1 MEPRGTALLGSVC
14 PSCMLTLPNHTQLQH
29 HWIQFHCKLPED
41 DGDSDEGL
49 PTPQDIES
57 QSHTFKLKTFNKRPK
72 SCSLCKQ
79 VIWNE
84 GLSCRVCKY
93 ACHRKCEPRVMTACV
108 PPVNYELP
116 SNEGLARQN
125 SSKAQPPTTS
135 KTMMSSHVRHK
146 GPTKGR
152 GQYGDD
158 SFDLD
163 LTYITERIIAMSFP
177 AGGLESTYRNN
188 LKDVAKML
196 QTKHGD
202 NYMIFNVSEKRY
214 DISKLNTQVL
224 DFGWP
229 DHHAPPLERLCSICK
244 SMDSWLNSDPNHVVV
259 VHCKGGKGRTGVVI
273 AAYMH
278 YSNICASAEQAL
290 DRFAMKRFYDE
301 KVAGVTQPSQ
311 RRYVHYF
318 AGLLSGNIKMN
329 NNPLFLHNIVIH
341 GIPNFDSKGG
351 CRPFV
356 KIYQAMQPIY
366 TTGVYNVTADMS
378 RICIAVE
385 PGLQLRGDILI
396 KCYHKK
402 YRSATRD
409 VIFRVQFHTCAISDY
424 GLIFPK
430 AELDEAFKDDR
441 FPDNG
446 KIEFIFSASPAP
458 MQGNGIVRNEKTIA
472 VDTNTNDPLIRWDSY
487 ENFNQ
492 TRSDSSECEVEV
504 EHERGPVD
512 GSLYAQVRK
521 KERKSSSDREN
532 ENIPSPTT
540 NGPTSLP
547 NGPATFSVSSDS
559 GNSSTTERSDR
570 GELSP
575 YSPAIDPNSSNL
587 DELLDNVEL
596 AVEKSEPRMVNGVF
610 PETVETHS
618 RNVEVDEAGNV
629 VSQESK
635 SRVWEL
641 RQNKPGS
648 KMEQRV
654 QTSHQTVTIQH
665 HTVNGKDVPKV
676 EKYEKLEIA
685 NGVNGPVTDRSPGGS
700 YKLTELDRE
709 TDILDDSPPVKSQP
723 RGRDPMMELHIGD
736 LQGPPSPENIQN
748 VEVQQ
753 QVRRAYTVNVQQQRN
768 SPQMTNRSKPAAS
781 NPQPDK
787 PVMNGP
793 IRGNPVP
800 SNPSPQANVRSPP
813 PVSASPTPEEM
824 AGLTWLQQ
832 QQLKLKRKREMQ
844 RFGQTYAP
852 DYSTSSSPLQA
863 HPGSSLITT
872 TSVQTFTYNTT
883 STSSPLAASPQSSP
897 QIQTTSPAPGRSVT
911 AQTTII
917 SQQPSQKVVTQ
928 EKTFQEYTN
937 ELLSKKPPAPQ
948 RMHSPKRSERK
959 QVTPTTTVTVTPV
972 LERPASP
979 QVPTRSSSRDAMMRR
994 GWQSHGRPLGRQM
1007 SDTTHDRERP
1017 FVQPKGYEPLVTTT
1031 PVQPYQSTSYTSSYS
1046 SVSSTPSSSPH
1057 IGLRATPPPTRKA
1070 APDPDFGIYSKAE
1083 MEADQGAEKKG
1094 LVGQRVKEFEGT
1106 LRFAG
1111 NWPYRLESEM
1121 AGTMHG
1127 TGSRYVNGTSG
1138 NPQENGSHLGWNDY
1152 HSKLRQLQEDLKVDE
1167 QRPGPSRY
1175 LRRTRSTSGYESDSA
1190 TYSPPSLRRR
1200 EPVERCLSP
1209 ELVHTLSKN
1218 PGARPK
1224 ELFTFEEE
1232 EEGNDEVFVEEEL
1245 WDYNTPISK
1254 VLSDIHSYLE
1264 DLDEASQLDRGQ
1276 GLRRPTSP
1284 DSVDGYGEPTT
1295 PNFPVTPRT
1304 PYANL
1309 GKSPTGKSPIYGK
1322 TPLSE
1327 LGLKGMEPISPPSPP
1342 QEGQKDLLARSFVE
1356 QRAESAVRKG
1366 FKPGELTPMT
1376 KWSYT
1381 AKATGPKYTQA
1392 GGAPPDREPETT
1404 TPMDQ
1409 NLTVEVDSLTA
1420 DLTSSFVGGEEPR
1433 VLPQAP
1439 PSPDIWEVGP
1449 TQVNGRGPYDRGP
1462 GSYDRGPGSYD
1473 RGPGSY
1479 DRGPG
1484 SYGRGPGWYG
1494 QEDAPRTETNVLQKS
1509 SILTTTVST
1518 TKTPGRQP
1526 SEVRVQ
1532 EIEVSAQNSAS
1543 PRGIPR
1549 SASVRPENPV
1559 LGETWEQQRSV
1570 SPASVEAWPP
1580 NRPVSPQKT
1589 AISPVSRG
1597 APLHIEEEEEPALTP
1612 TILSLGFK
1620 QLSGEEQKRN
1630 VSPQPRSPPR
1640 ERLPAENSHPIT
1652 AQRQQVWSP
1661 PDMSVT
1667 EVDFQQTRRSP
1678 VHHEL
1683 PRPRKKT
1690 SPVVIENSYFSK
1702 QETQRPLSPT
1712 RNRNASSPD
1721 YFNYSH
1727 KQEVVEPWDFS
1738 HPSPPPQRRAVS
1750 PLLTTVSS
1758 TSRTVTVTGTTQ
1770 PQSQTNNPTFLTSDP
1785 PLSQEPKPFPKE
1797 HQTKT
1802 VTFTRERTANSV
1814 NSPPPQSQNTHY
1826 KTPNLTLPLYQSPS
1840 RERGLSPPRGYP
1852 RALTPP
1858 ESRRKVSPPLED
1870 RTPSPPFDVIA
1881 LPSDTEV
1888 FVEDIGLH
1896 SVPPGYAAFPPYTP
1910 SRTPSTSSTRSS
1922 PNFLSTSKSGESHYM
1937 FLDEFSQ
1944 QLQSQQAR
1952 YATLQLPPSRPA
1964 RSEPPQE
1971 ARFPVHLSTPSPSS
1985 EGMRPDRAS
1994 RPKSQPVHY
2003 ISQHTPPSR
2012 PAISETSKEAS
2023 FSTRLQTTRER
2034 QVTTP
2039 GGTYHPPSQQRPPY
2053 QPSLDHTPPQ
2063 LTQHPPPPQER
2074 SFLPRYRTISTAS
2087 TSSERSMPSPASSL
2101 GTLPAGSMANGS
2113 QGPASGRS
2121 SPASVYF
2128 QSQRSSMT
2136 SLADSGVEVFRSG
2149 TPMFVKDTS
2158 SYWYKP
2164 NISRDE
2170 AIAMLKDKA
2179 PGTFIVRDSHSFPGA
2194 FGLALKVAT
2203 PPPAVL
2209 QQGRKGDMS
2218 NELVRHF
2225 LIEPTSRGVKLKG
2238 CANEPVFGSLSALVY
2253 QHSITPLALPCKLLL
2268 PETDPADPTPPAES
2282 AKPAETPTP
2291 QRRTENEIESIE
2303 LIEMEVQAADPGL
2316 LAATS
2321 PSAVSSP
2328 KPDLGGSSAQ
2338 TLLQQGAACNVLYI
2352 NSIDMESLT
2361 GPNAVRKAM
2370 AVTTSLDPPPTAT
2383 IVHFKVSS
2391 QGITLTDSERKI
2403 FFRRHYPVNS
2413 VTYCG
2418 MDPED
2423 RRWKHTGQS
2432 STLSAKCF
2440 GFVARKVGSSVD
2452 NACHLFAELDPDQP
2466 ASAIVN
2472 FVSKVMIGSHRRES
2486 GGSQQ
2491 SIQSI

>member
-1 MEPRGTALLGSVC
+1 MEPRGTAQLGSVC
-14 PSCMLTLPNHTQLQH
+14 PSCMVTLPNHTQLQH
-29 HWIQFHCKLPED
+29 HWIQYHCKLPD
-41 DGDSDEGL
+41 DEADSDEGL

-116 SNEGLARQN
+116 SNEGLARQH
-125 SSKAQPPTTS
+125 SSKSQPPTTS

-341 GIPNFDSKGG
+341 GIPNFDSKGEAPSKLTTTKLFRNSRKALQRILEIG

-446 KIEFIFSASPAP
+446 KIEFIFSATPAP

-532 ENIPSPTT
+532 ENIPSPTS
-540 NGPTSLP
+540 NGPTIP

-610 PETVETHS
+610 PETHETHS

-629 VSQESK
+629 VAKESK
-635 SRVWEL
+635 SKVWEL
-641 RQNKPGS
+641 RQNKPGL

-676 EKYEKLEIA
+676 EKYEKLEIV

-700 YKLTELDRE
+700 FKLTELDRE

-723 RGRDPMMELHIGD
+723 KGRDPMMELHIGD

-753 QVRRAYTVNVQQQRN
+753 QVRRAYTVNVQQHN
-768 SPQMTNRSKPAAS
+768 SPQLTNRSKPAAT
-781 NPQPDK
+781 NPQPEK

-793 IRGNPVP
+793 IRGNPT
-800 SNPSPQANVRSPP
+800 NPSPQANIRSPP
-813 PVSASPTPEEM
+813 PISASPTPEEM

-844 RFGQTYAP
+844 RLGQTYTP
-852 DYSTSSSPLQA
+852 DYSSSTPSTPPYA

-872 TSVQTFTYNTT
+872 TTVQTFTYSTT
-883 STSSPLAASPQSSP
+883 STSSPLASSPQSSP
-897 QIQTTSPAPGRSVT
+897 QIQTTGPAPGRSVAT
-911 AQTTII
+911 PASVV
-917 SQQPSQKVVTQ
+917 SQPPQRPGVVVTQ

-959 QVTPTTTVTVTPV
+959 QITPTTSVTVTPV

-979 QVPTRSSSRDAMMRR
+979 QVPTRSSSKDAMMRR

-1031 PVQPYQSTSYTSSYS
+1031 PVQPYQSSYTSSYS
-1046 SVSSTPSSSPH
+1046 SVSSTASSSPH

-1070 APDPDFGIYSKAE
+1070 APNPDFGIYSKTE
-1083 MEADQGAEKKG
+1083 TDNEGAEKKG

-1111 NWPYRLESEM
+1111 NWPYRLESDV

-1127 TGSRYVNGTSG
+1127 TGRYVNGNG
-1138 NPQENGSHLGWNDY
+1138 NPEGSHLGWNDY
-1152 HSKLRQLQEDLKVDE
+1152 HSKLRQLQEDLKIEE

-1224 ELFTFEEE
+1224 ELFTFEEFKE
-1232 EEGNDEVFVEEEL
+1232 EEEDNDEVFVEEDM
-1245 WDYNTPISK
+1245 WDFNTPISK
-1254 VLSDIHSYLE
+1254 VLYDIHSYLE

-1295 PNFPVTPRT
+1295 PNFPTTPRT

-1392 GGAPPDREPETT
+1392 GGAPPDRGPEMT

-1409 NLTVEVDSLTA
+1409 NLTVEVDVLTA

-1439 PSPDIWEVGP
+1439 PSPDIWEVTP
-1449 TQVNGRGPYDRGP
+1449 PQMNGRGPYDRGP
-1462 GSYDRGPGSYD
+1462 TSYDRGPA
-1473 RGPGSY
+1473 SY

-1484 SYGRGPGWYG
+1484 SYGRGPGSYG
-1494 QEDAPRTETNVLQKS
+1494 QEEPPRTETNILQKT

-1526 SEVRVQ
+1526 APSETV
-1532 EIEVSAQNSAS
+1532 VSAQSSAS
-1543 PRGIPR
+1543 PKGIPR
-1549 SASVRPENPV
+1549 SSSVRPESPE
-1559 LGETWEQQRSV
+1559 LGGTWERQRSV
-1570 SPASVEAWPP
+1570 SPASVEVSPP
-1580 NRPVSPQKT
+1580 NRPVSPRKT
-1589 AISPVSRG
+1589 DVSPVSRG
-1597 APLHIEEEEEPALTP
+1597 APLHIDEDEPALTP

-1620 QLSGEEQKRN
+1620 QLSGEEQQKRS
-1630 VSPQPRSPPR
+1630 VSPHTRSPPR
-1640 ERLPAENSHPIT
+1640 ERLPGESSHPIM

-1690 SPVVIENSYFSK
+1690 SPVIIENSYVST
-1702 QETQRPLSPT
+1702 QATQRPLSPQ

-1727 KQEVVEPWDFS
+1727 KQEVIEPWDFS
-1738 HPSPPPQRRAVS
+1738 NPSPPPQRRAVS

-1758 TSRTVTVTGTTQ
+1758 KS
-1770 PQSQTNNPTFLTSDP
+1770 
-1785 PLSQEPKPFPKE
+1785 
-1797 HQTKT
+1797 
-1802 VTFTRERTANSV
+1802 RERTANTL
-1814 NSPPPQSQNTHY
+1814 NSPPPHSQNPHY
-1826 KTPNLTLPLYQSPS
+1826 KPHNLTLPLHQPVVSPT
-1840 RERGLSPPRGYP
+1840 RERSLSPPRGYQ

-1858 ESRRKVSPPLED
+1858 QSRRQVSPPLED

-1896 SVPPGYAAFPPYTP
+1896 SIPPGFPAVQPLTP

-1922 PNFLSTSKSGESHYM
+1922 PNFLSSSKSGESHYM

-1952 YATLQLPPSRPA
+1952 YATLQLPPSHPA
-1964 RSEPPQE
+1964 RSEPSQE
-1971 ARFPVHLSTPSPSS
+1971 ARFPVHLPNSSPSS

-2003 ISQHTPPSR
+2003 ISLHTPPSR

-2034 QVTTP
+2034 QAT
-2039 GGTYHPPSQQRPPY
+2039 SQQRPPY
-2053 QPSLDHTPPQ
+2053 QPSLDHPPPQ
-2063 LTQHPPPPQER
+2063 LTHHPPPPQER

-2268 PETDPADPTPPAES
+2268 PETDP
-2282 AKPAETPTP
+2282 
-2291 QRRTENEIESIE
+2291 
-2303 LIEMEVQAADPGL
+2303 GL

-2321 PSAVSSP
+2321 PTVSSP

>member
-1 MEPRGTALLGSVC
+1 MEPRGTAQLGSVC
-14 PSCMLTLPNHTQLQH
+14 PSCMVTLPNHTQLQH
-29 HWIQFHCKLPED
+29 HWIQYHCKLPD
-41 DGDSDEGL
+41 DEADSDEGL

-116 SNEGLARQN
+116 SNEGLARQH
-125 SSKAQPPTTS
+125 SSKSQPPTTS

-341 GIPNFDSKGG
+341 GIPNFDSKGEAPSKLTTTKLFRNSRKALQRILEIG

-446 KIEFIFSASPAP
+446 KIEFIFSATPAP

-532 ENIPSPTT
+532 ENIPSPTS
-540 NGPTSLP
+540 NGPTIP

-610 PETVETHS
+610 PETHETHS

-629 VSQESK
+629 VAKESK
-635 SRVWEL
+635 SKVWEL
-641 RQNKPGS
+641 RQNKPGL

-676 EKYEKLEIA
+676 EKYEKLEIV

-700 YKLTELDRE
+700 FKLTELDRE

-723 RGRDPMMELHIGD
+723 KGRDPMMELHIGD

-753 QVRRAYTVNVQQQRN
+753 QVRRAYTVNVQQHN
-768 SPQMTNRSKPAAS
+768 SPQLTNRSKPAAT
-781 NPQPDK
+781 NPQPEK

-793 IRGNPVP
+793 IRGNPT
-800 SNPSPQANVRSPP
+800 NPSPQANIRSPP
-813 PVSASPTPEEM
+813 PISASPTPEEM

-844 RFGQTYAP
+844 RLGQTYTP
-852 DYSTSSSPLQA
+852 DYSSSTPSTPPYA

-872 TSVQTFTYNTT
+872 TTVQTFTYSTT
-883 STSSPLAASPQSSP
+883 STSSPLASSPQSSP
-897 QIQTTSPAPGRSVT
+897 QIQTTGPAPGRSVAT
-911 AQTTII
+911 PASVV
-917 SQQPSQKVVTQ
+917 SQPPQRPGVVVTQ

-959 QVTPTTTVTVTPV
+959 QITPTTSVTVTPV

-979 QVPTRSSSRDAMMRR
+979 QVPTRSSSKDAMMRR

-1031 PVQPYQSTSYTSSYS
+1031 PVQPYQSSYTSSYS
-1046 SVSSTPSSSPH
+1046 SVSSTASSSPH

-1070 APDPDFGIYSKAE
+1070 APNPDFGIYSKTE
-1083 MEADQGAEKKG
+1083 TDNEGAEKKG

-1111 NWPYRLESEM
+1111 NWPYRLESDV

-1127 TGSRYVNGTSG
+1127 TGRYVNGNG
-1138 NPQENGSHLGWNDY
+1138 NPEGSHLGWNDY
-1152 HSKLRQLQEDLKVDE
+1152 HSKLRQLQEDLKIEE

-1224 ELFTFEEE
+1224 ELFTFEEFKE
-1232 EEGNDEVFVEEEL
+1232 EEEDNDEVFVEEDM
-1245 WDYNTPISK
+1245 WDFNTPISK
-1254 VLSDIHSYLE
+1254 VLYDIHSYLE

-1295 PNFPVTPRT
+1295 PNFPTTPRT

-1392 GGAPPDREPETT
+1392 GGAPPDRGPEMT

-1409 NLTVEVDSLTA
+1409 NLTVEVDVLTA

-1439 PSPDIWEVGP
+1439 PSPDIWEVTP
-1449 TQVNGRGPYDRGP
+1449 PQMNGRGPYDRGP
-1462 GSYDRGPGSYD
+1462 TSYDRGPA
-1473 RGPGSY
+1473 SY

-1484 SYGRGPGWYG
+1484 SYGRGPGSYG
-1494 QEDAPRTETNVLQKS
+1494 QEEPPRTETNILQKT

-1526 SEVRVQ
+1526 APSETV
-1532 EIEVSAQNSAS
+1532 VSAQSSAS
-1543 PRGIPR
+1543 PKGIPR
-1549 SASVRPENPV
+1549 SSSVRPESPE
-1559 LGETWEQQRSV
+1559 LGGTWERQRSV
-1570 SPASVEAWPP
+1570 SPASVEVSPP
-1580 NRPVSPQKT
+1580 NRPVSPRKT
-1589 AISPVSRG
+1589 DVSPVSRG
-1597 APLHIEEEEEPALTP
+1597 APLHIDEDEPALTP

-1620 QLSGEEQKRN
+1620 QLSGEEQQKRS
-1630 VSPQPRSPPR
+1630 VSP
-1640 ERLPAENSHPIT
+1640 HT
-1652 AQRQQVWSP
+1652 
-1661 PDMSVT
+1661 
-1667 EVDFQQTRRSP
+1667 
-1678 VHHEL
+1678 
-1683 PRPRKKT
+1683 
-1690 SPVVIENSYFSK
+1690 
-1702 QETQRPLSPT
+1702 
-1712 RNRNASSPD
+1712 
-1721 YFNYSH
+1721 
-1727 KQEVVEPWDFS
+1727 
-1738 HPSPPPQRRAVS
+1738 
-1750 PLLTTVSS
+1750 
-1758 TSRTVTVTGTTQ
+1758 
-1770 PQSQTNNPTFLTSDP
+1770 
-1785 PLSQEPKPFPKE
+1785 
-1797 HQTKT
+1797 
-1802 VTFTRERTANSV
+1802 
-1814 NSPPPQSQNTHY
+1814 
-1826 KTPNLTLPLYQSPS
+1826 
-1840 RERGLSPPRGYP
+1840 
-1852 RALTPP
+1852 
-1858 ESRRKVSPPLED
+1858 
-1870 RTPSPPFDVIA
+1870 
-1881 LPSDTEV
+1881 
-1888 FVEDIGLH
+1888 
-1896 SVPPGYAAFPPYTP
+1896 
-1910 SRTPSTSSTRSS
+1910 
-1922 PNFLSTSKSGESHYM
+1922 
-1937 FLDEFSQ
+1937 
-1944 QLQSQQAR
+1944 
-1952 YATLQLPPSRPA
+1952 
-1964 RSEPPQE
+1964 
-1971 ARFPVHLSTPSPSS
+1971 S

-2003 ISQHTPPSR
+2003 ISLHTPPSR

-2034 QVTTP
+2034 QAT
-2039 GGTYHPPSQQRPPY
+2039 SQQRPPY
-2053 QPSLDHTPPQ
+2053 QPSLDHPPPQ
-2063 LTQHPPPPQER
+2063 LTHHPPPPQER

-2268 PETDPADPTPPAES
+2268 PETDPADPTPPAAAS
-2282 AKPAETPTP
+2282 AKPVQTPTP

-2321 PSAVSSP
+2321 PTVSSP